1 VVKQTVKAAIVR
13 KTRVLKKKSAIP
25 RLKHKALRF
34 GKKKPSSVATRK
46 LKVAKSIPHSKKML
60 KKRPIK
66 TETSQEPGAKK
77 KIPSKTR
84 DFVTE
89 YLENPFFKR
98 GLRNPEISTAS
109 QAKLVIKAVLND
121 DEKMLKHLISDA
133 ENIYSVSAQQ
143 SPDVKIDALTYALI
157 GKTNVF
163 LIYSSKYIVSF
174 NFLRQQNK
182 NGPHAHQ

>member
-1 VVKQTVKAAIVR
+1 VKKTDKVIIVR
-13 KTRVLKKKSAIP
+13 KKRLLKKKSTKP
-25 RLKHKALRF
+25 RLNHKALRL

-46 LKVAKSIPHSKKML
+46 LKVAKSIPHSKKIA
-60 KKRPIK
+60 KKRPLK

-77 KIPSKTR
+77 KIIQSKTR

-98 GLRNPEISTAS
+98 GWKNPEISTAS

-121 DEKMLKHLISDA
+121 DEKMLKHLISDG

-163 LIYSSKYIVSF
+163 LHNLFFEIHRYI
-174 NFLRQQNK
+174 
-182 NGPHAHQ
+182 